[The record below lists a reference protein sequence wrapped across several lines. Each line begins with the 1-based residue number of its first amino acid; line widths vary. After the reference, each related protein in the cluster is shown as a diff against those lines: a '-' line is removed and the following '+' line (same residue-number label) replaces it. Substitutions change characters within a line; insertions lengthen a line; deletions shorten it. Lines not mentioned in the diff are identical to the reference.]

1 MYFRVRGTAKIR
13 CGIRETLT
21 GYELELLSGKWE
33 APNLNTDAW
42 LGKKTKCGIATT
54 LGMRDSR
61 EKRAGMPDF
70 PTLYATKL
78 FYSQARYRRNPRFH
92 KFYIIRKLHSLVLV
106 DFRLLSHSAFPKA

>member
-33 APNLNTDAW
+33 SPNLNTDAW
-42 LGKKTKCGIATT
+42 LGEKTKCGIATT

-78 FYSQARYRRNPRFH
+78 FTVKPGTGVTQDSINFIL
-92 KFYIIRKLHSLVLV
+92 FESCIR
-106 DFRLLSHSAFPKA
+106 

>member
-33 APNLNTDAW
+33 SPNLNTDAW

-61 EKRAGMPDF
+61 ECPISRPCMQQNSFTVKSGTGVTQDSINF
-70 PTLYATKL
+70 IL
-78 FYSQARYRRNPRFH
+78 FESC
-92 KFYIIRKLHSLVLV
+92 IR
-106 DFRLLSHSAFPKA
+106 